1 MRIKRVTRLL
11 TPAGL
16 SALLA
21 ACSLGP
27 APRPPLGLY
36 DLGPAVE
43 QHVEPSER
51 LPFVFVVHEATGPV
65 WLDGGD
71 MLYRLA
77 YDEPQRLRRYANSQW
92 AVSPLTL
99 VGDRLRAELSAR
111 CARSGAVPDLGV
123 PADYHVRVAV
133 EEFGQ
138 VFDSPRASRAVVRLR
153 LVLVKGRGHVFVGQQ
168 EFTAEVAAPSP
179 DARGSVQALTRGL
192 EDCARQAVAWIAE
205 TVGPQGN
212 APEAAR

>member
-1 MRIKRVTRLL
+1 MRIERVTRQL
-11 TPAGL
+11 TLGGL
-16 SALLA
+16 SALMA

-27 APRPPLGLY
+27 APRAPLALY

-43 QHVEPSER
+43 RPVEPSAR
-51 LPFVFVVHEATGPV
+51 LPIVFVVHEATGPV

-77 YDEPQRLRRYANSQW
+77 YDEPQRLRRYASSQW

-111 CARSGAVPDLGV
+111 CARSGAMPDLGV
-123 PADYHVRVAV
+123 PADYHARVAV

-138 VFDSPRASRAVVRLR
+138 VFDSPRASHAVVRLR
-153 LVLVKGRGHVFVGQQ
+153 LVLVKGRGHAFVGQKQ
-168 EFTAEVAAPSP
+168 FAAEVATPSP
-179 DARGSVQALTRGL
+179 DARGGVDGLTRAL
-192 EDCARQAVAWIAE
+192 EECASQAVAWIAE
-205 TVGPQGN
+205 TVSSPGN
-212 APEAAR
+212 AAEVAR